1 LLFCSRIRT
10 HRDVWFGPSRVRV
23 NAMLAQSTRLS
34 VIFTA
39 ALVAACDSG
48 PLAPAASRPETFDWA
63 GQQISL
69 APPPA
74 GWRREGQSSGGIRGA
89 RFVKERSVG
98 EVIGVGD
105 YYLLANRLRRA
116 RLQEIIDQFDTFD
129 RRDFQRALRQAYAHT
144 DSPFT
149 PLEAAVA
156 EEINAALGRAT
167 AAFRMNDRARARTEL
182 GVALGAAAR
191 LRFTLGDVLDA
202 VVFTPERRQE
212 PQRWRVVGRRE
223 ATIGGEPAV
232 IIDYTFDTP
241 ERRLYG
247 REVYLLHDSHLFVAT
262 FLGLERNLRVFD
274 RVVESIRFSP

>member
-1 LLFCSRIRT
+1 MIR
-10 HRDVWFGPSRVRV
+10 SRVRV
-23 NAMLAQSTRLS
+23 NAILAQSTRLF
-34 VIFTA
+34 VIFIA

-74 GWRREGQSSGGIRGA
+74 GWRGKGQSSGGIRGA
-89 RFVKERSVG
+89 RFIKERSVG
-98 EVIGVGD
+98 EAIGVGD
-105 YYLLANRLRRA
+105 YYLLANRLRRPK
-116 RLQEIIDQFDTFD
+116 LQEIIDRFDTLD
-129 RRDFQRALRQAYAHT
+129 RRDFQKALQPAYAFT
-144 DSPFT
+144 DAPFSS
-149 PLEAAVA
+149 LEAEVA
-156 EEINAALGRAT
+156 ADINTALGRAT
-167 AAFRMNDRARARTEL
+167 AAFRMNDRDRARTEL
-182 GVALGAAAR
+182 GVALGAAER

-212 PQRWRVVGRRE
+212 PQRWLVVGRRE

-232 IIDYTFDTP
+232 IVDYTFDTP

-247 REVYLLHDSHLFVAT
+247 REAYVLHDSHLFVAT
-262 FLGLERNLRVFD
+262 FLGLEKNLRVFD